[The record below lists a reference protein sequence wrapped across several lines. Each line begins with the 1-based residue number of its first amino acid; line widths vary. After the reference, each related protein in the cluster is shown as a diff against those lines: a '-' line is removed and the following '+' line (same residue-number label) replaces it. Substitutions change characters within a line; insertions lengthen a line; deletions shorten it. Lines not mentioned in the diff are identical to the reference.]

1 MAEQLLQ
8 FQEVIRTLMSADND
22 VRTAAET
29 QYAQIEEPT
38 RLQYL
43 IQYMISG
50 EVLELKTMAAIL
62 CRRLLSN
69 MEDLMTVVPVDA
81 QEMCKTELLK
91 LLHCEPDDNMRKK
104 VCDCV
109 AELAKR
115 YLDEE
120 SNNQWPDVLKFLY
133 ECCNSGED
141 RLKECALHIIIA
153 FPGIFGGQQDTYL
166 QVIKEMLVSCIVP
179 GIPDKVRLLAAR
191 ASCMF
196 IIECVE
202 DTKFG
207 FFSDVYPGILEMISI
222 SVQQAE
228 DDNLLKS
235 FVEVVELAPK
245 LVKPHLHDTIN
256 LMLQITSNTSIE
268 DNWRHLGLEALVTL
282 AETAPPMLRI
292 HGKEFISKIIDEML
306 KFMMD
311 MEEDENW
318 AFKDDL
324 EDNDIDSNPV
334 TGESSL
340 DRFACGLG
348 GKAVLPIIREKLE
361 EMLKKSDWKIKHA
374 ALMAVSAIAEGCAK
388 QMEPLLPGIVASIVP
403 FLADPFPR
411 VRHAACNALGQ
422 LATDFPVLF
431 QKKFHAQVMPGFMGL
446 LLKDNEFPRV
456 QAHAAAALV
465 NFTEECPRKILTPYL
480 DQLVHALE
488 QVLSSK
494 IQELLQGG
502 TKLVLEQILTTI
514 ATVADTAE
522 DRFTKYYERF
532 MPSLK
537 YIFQNANGKDFRLL
551 RGKSIECISLI
562 GLAVGAE
569 KFLPDASEVMNE
581 LLKHQTETVEQT
593 EMEDDDPQISYMIS
607 AWARMC
613 KIIGKDF
620 VQYLN
625 VVMPP
630 VLKAAQ
636 IKPEV
641 ALLDMDDPQN
651 TGLDEE
657 DGWEFVTLGEQQKF
671 GIKTAGLE
679 DKSTACQMLVH
690 YARELKDGFAEYTE
704 EVVKIMVPLLKFYF
718 HDTVRVTAAE
728 ALPHLLECAKFKG
741 EAYLREMWTYICPE
755 LLTSIEREP
764 EEQVV
769 PEMMESFAKC
779 TEVLPMGFITQ
790 EHFTQLA
797 TIIHEKL
804 EKHQER
810 QTERVGKRKEEDYD
824 EEVEEILKDEHDTD
838 SYILSKVSDC
848 MHSLFKTHKEAIL
861 PFFEHMLPDFV
872 KLLEPQQPHSDRQ
885 WALCIFDDLLE
896 YAGPSSIKYQ
906 DVFLTPMLNSVQD
919 ANAEVRQAA
928 AYGFGVMAQFG
939 GPDYANVCAEV
950 IPVLS
955 AVIQHSDGRTKANVS
970 ATENCVSAV
979 TKICKYNASKV
990 DVNSVLT
997 SWLSWLPVVEDHA
1010 EAPHVYGYLCDLIE
1024 ANHPVVLGVNNAN
1037 IPAIIRIF
1045 AQSFVCEVYETNPE
1059 LAHRIRTIVMQVKGN
1074 EAVWNATVGSL
1085 NEEQQTALKAFLE
1098 GIPVVAEN

>member
-8 FQEVIRTLMSADND
+8 FQDIIRTLMSADNE
-22 VRTAAET
+22 VRTQGET
-29 QYAQIEEPT
+29 QYSQIDEPT

-43 IQYMISG
+43 IHYMISG
-50 EVLELKTMAAIL
+50 ELAELKTMAAVL

-69 MEDLMTVVPVDA
+69 MEDLMTVVPANV

-91 LLHCEPDDNMRKK
+91 LLHTEPDENMRKK

-120 SNNQWPDVLKFLY
+120 GNNQWPDVLKFLY

-166 QVIKEMLVSCIVP
+166 TVIKEMLVSCIVP

-207 FFSDVYPGILEMISI
+207 FFADIYPGILEMIQI

-228 DDNLLKS
+228 DDSLLKS

-245 LVKPHLHDTIN
+245 LVKPQLQDTIT
-256 LMLQITSNTSIE
+256 LMLQIASNATIE
-268 DNWRHLGLEALVTL
+268 DNWRHLALEALVTL
-282 AETAPPMLRI
+282 AETSPPMIRQQ
-292 HGKEFISKIIDEML
+292 GKDFIPKIINEML
-306 KFMMD
+306 ALMVD
-311 MEEDENW
+311 MEEDEQW
-318 AFKDDL
+318 VFKDDL
-324 EDNDIDSNPV
+324 EDTDIDSNPV

-340 DRFACGLG
+340 DRLTCALG
-348 GKAVLPIIREKLE
+348 GKVVLPHIISTIPP
-361 EMLKKSDWKIKHA
+361 MLQHADWKYRHA

-388 QMEPLLPGIVASIVP
+388 QMEPLLASVVDSILP
-403 FLADPFPR
+403 FLKDAHPR

-422 LATDFPVLF
+422 LATDFSILF
-431 QKKFHAQVMPGFMGL
+431 QKKFHAKVMPGFLEL
-446 LLKDNEFPRV
+446 LLSDTAFPRV

-465 NFTEECPRKILTPYL
+465 NFCEECPRKILTPYL
-480 DQLVHALE
+480 DQLVNALE
-488 QVLSSK
+488 VVLTSK
-494 IQELLQGG
+494 IQELLAGG

-537 YIFQNANGKDFRLL
+537 YIFQNAVGKDFRLL
-551 RGKSIECISLI
+551 RGKAIECISLI

-569 KFLPDASEVMNE
+569 KFLPDASEVMQL
-581 LLKHQTETVEQT
+581 LLKTQS
-593 EMEDDDPQISYMIS
+593 EMEEMEADDPQISYMIS

-620 VQYLN
+620 VQYLSL
-625 VVMPP
+625 VMPP

-690 YARELKDGFAEYTE
+690 YARELKDGFLDYTE

-741 EAYLREMWTYICPE
+741 EDYLREMWTYICPE

-764 EEQVV
+764 EEAVV

-779 TEVLPMGFITQ
+779 VEVLPVGFITDAYF
-790 EHFTQLA
+790 EQLA
-797 TIIHEKL
+797 TITHEKL
-804 EKHQER
+804 EKHMER
-810 QTERVGKRKEEDYD
+810 QAERIGKRKDEDYD
-824 EEVEEILKDEHDTD
+824 EEVEEILNDEHDTD
-838 SYILSKVSDC
+838 SYILSKVSDM
-848 MHSLFKTHKEAIL
+848 MHSLFKTHREAIL
-861 PFFEHMLPDFV
+861 PFFEHMLPDFT
-872 KLLEPQQPHSDRQ
+872 KLLEPTQPTSDRQ

-896 YAGPSSIKYQ
+896 YTGASSIKYQ
-906 DVFLTPMLNSVQD
+906 QFFLKSLLSSISDENP
-919 ANAEVRQAA
+919 EVRQAA
-928 AYGFGVMAQFG
+928 AYGCGVMAHFG
-939 GPDYANVCAEV
+939 GPDYASVCAEIV
-950 IPVLS
+950 PVLS
-955 AVIQHSDGRTKANVS
+955 QVITHSEGRTKANLS

-979 TKICKYNASKV
+979 TKILKYNNSKV
-990 DVNSVLT
+990 NVNEVIP
-997 SWLSWLPVVEDHA
+997 SWLTWLPVVEDHV
-1010 EAPHVYGYLCDLIE
+1010 EAPHVYGYMCDLIE
-1024 ANHPVVLGVNNAN
+1024 ANHPLVLGPNNSN
-1037 IPAIIRIF
+1037 LPQLVSII
-1045 AQSFVCEVYETNPE
+1045 AQSLACEVYETSPE
-1059 LAHRIRTIVMQVKGN
+1059 LAKRIKDILMQVKGN
-1074 EAVWNATVGSL
+1074 DAVWNASVSVL
-1085 NEEQQTALKAFLE
+1085 PPEQQTAIQTFFEA
-1098 GIPVVAEN
+1098 AN

>member
-1 MAEQLLQ
+1 
-8 FQEVIRTLMSADND
+8 MSADND
-22 VRTAAET
+22 VRTEGET
-29 QYAQIEEPT
+29 QYSQIEEPT

-43 IQYMISG
+43 VHYMISG
-50 EVLELKTMAAIL
+50 ERLDLKTMAAVL

-69 MEDLMTVVPVDA
+69 IDDLMTVVPA
-81 QEMCKTELLK
+81 QVQEYCKTELLN
-91 LLHCEPDDNMRKK
+91 LLHNEPDENMRKK

-120 SNNQWPDVLKFLY
+120 GNNQWPDILKFLY
-133 ECCNSGED
+133 DCCNSGED
-141 RLKECALHIIIA
+141 KLKECALHIIIA

-207 FFSDVYPGILEMISI
+207 FFADIYPGILEMIGI
-222 SVQQAE
+222 SVTQAT

-245 LVKPHLHDTIN
+245 LVKPQLHNTIT
-256 LMLQITSNTSIE
+256 LMLDITSNKNIE
-268 DNWRHLGLEALVTL
+268 DNWRHLALEAIVTL
-282 AETAPPMLRI
+282 SETAPPMLRQQ
-292 HGKEFISKIIDEML
+292 GKDFIPRIITEML
-306 KFMMD
+306 ALMVD
-311 MEEDENW
+311 MEDDEEW
-318 AFKDDL
+318 VFRDDL
-324 EDNDIDSNPV
+324 EDTDMDSNPV

-340 DRFACGLG
+340 DRFTCGLG
-348 GKAVLPIIREKLE
+348 GKVVLPHIISTIPP
-361 EMLKKSDWKIKHA
+361 MLQHEDWRYRHA
-374 ALMAVSAIAEGCAK
+374 ALMAVSAIAEGCVK
-388 QMEPLLPGIVASIVP
+388 QLEPLLASVVDSILP
-403 FLADPFPR
+403 FLEDPHPR

-422 LATDFPVLF
+422 LATDFSILF
-431 QKKFHAQVMPGFMGL
+431 QKKFHAKVMPGFLKL
-446 LLKDNEFPRV
+446 LMSDGAHPRV

-465 NFTEECPRKILTPYL
+465 NFCEECPRKILTPYL
-480 DQLVHALE
+480 DDLVSSLE
-488 QVLSSK
+488 SVLASK

-537 YIFQNANGKDFRLL
+537 YIFENALGKDFRLL
-551 RGKSIECISLI
+551 RGKAIECISLI

-569 KFLPDASEVMNE
+569 KFLADASEVMQL
-581 LLKHQTETVEQT
+581 LLKTQS
-593 EMEDDDPQISYMIS
+593 EMEEMEADDPQISYMIS

-620 VQYLN
+620 VQYLSL
-625 VVMPP
+625 VMPP

-690 YARELKDGFAEYTE
+690 YARELKDGFSEYTE
-704 EVVKIMVPLLKFYF
+704 EVAKIMVPLLKFYF

-728 ALPHLLECAKFKG
+728 SLPHLLECAKYKG
-741 EAYLREMWTYICPE
+741 EDYLRTMWTYICPE

-764 EEQVV
+764 EEAVV

-779 TEVLPMGFITQ
+779 VEVVPVGFITD
-790 EHFTQLA
+790 EYFTQLA
-797 TIIHEKL
+797 QITRDKL
-804 EKHQER
+804 QKHMER
-810 QTERVGKRKEEDYD
+810 QAERMGKRKDEDYD
-824 EEVEEILKDEHDTD
+824 EEVEEILADEHETD
-838 SYILSKVSDC
+838 GYILSKVSDM
-848 MHSLFKTHKEAIL
+848 MHSLFKTHRETIL
-861 PFFEHMLPDFV
+861 PFFEHMLPDFT
-872 KLLEPQQPHSDRQ
+872 KLLEPTQPASDRQ

-896 YAGPSSIKYQ
+896 YTGPHSIKYHQ
-906 DVFLTPMLNSVQD
+906 YFLEPMRNSIID
-919 ANAEVRQAA
+919 SNPEVRQAA
-928 AYGFGVMAQFG
+928 AYGCGVMAHFG
-939 GPDYANVCAEV
+939 GAEYASVCSEIIPLLTQV
-950 IPVLS
+950 I
-955 AVIQHSDGRTKANVS
+955 ATTDGRSKANIS

-979 TKICKYNASKV
+979 TKILKYNNSKV
-990 DVNSVLT
+990 NVNELIPRWIT
-997 SWLSWLPVVEDHA
+997 WLPVVEDHV

-1024 ANHPVVLGVNNAN
+1024 ANHPLVLGPDNSN
-1037 IPAIIRIF
+1037 IPHIVSII
-1045 AQSFVCEVYETNPE
+1045 AQSLECEVYETCPE
-1059 LAHRIRTIVMQVKGN
+1059 LAQRIKVILAQVSSNG
-1074 EAVWNATVGSL
+1074 AVWNASVGPL
-1085 NEEQQTALKAFLE
+1085 TPEQQTAVKSFMESSA
-1098 GIPVVAEN
+1098 N